1 MEIVTLIISAVVQVA
16 LAIGFFVVYTKYQKA
31 TKRARGL
38 EREIEKLTQ
47 PNLISL
53 SPEIYNVISRWI
65 KDCGVTQVGIALKY
79 DEEKQGYRALIYTDR
94 AGYLIGKAGCKVEA
108 VKKELAQL
116 KQARNIVSVEI
127 NEVCGFVN
135 QREVDVDAYYSAYMV
150 NWHAYEEA
158 GEEDEQRNRKIKNFG
173 YNS

>member
-1 MEIVTLIISAVVQVA
+1 METITLIISAVVQVA
-16 LAIGFFVVYTKYQKA
+16 LAIGFFVVYNQYQKA
-31 TKRARGL
+31 AKKARGL

-47 PNLISL
+47 PNLVSL
-53 SPEIYNVISRWI
+53 NPEIYNVISRWI

-79 DEEKQGYRALIYTDR
+79 DEEQRGYRALIYTDR

-108 VKKELAQL
+108 VKKELMEL
-116 KQARNIVSVEI
+116 KQGKNIVGVEI
-127 NEVCGFVN
+127 NEVGGFVN

-158 GEEDEQRNRKIKNFG
+158 GEEEM
-173 YNS
+173 

>member
-16 LAIGFFVVYTKYQKA
+16 LAIGFFVVYTQYQKA
-31 TKRARGL
+31 TKIARSL

-65 KDCGVTQVGIALKY
+65 KDCGVMQVGIALKY
-79 DEEKQGYRALIYTDR
+79 DEERQGYRVLIYTDH
-94 AGYLIGKAGCKVEA
+94 AGRLIGKAGCKIEA
-108 VKKELAQL
+108 VKKERTEL

-127 NEVCGFVN
+127 NEVWDFVN
-135 QREVDVDAYYSAYMV
+135 QREVDTDAYYSAYML
-150 NWHAYEEA
+150 NWRSE
-158 GEEDEQRNRKIKNFG
+158 
-173 YNS
+173 

>member
-16 LAIGFFVVYTKYQKA
+16 LAIGFFVVYTQCQKA
-31 TKRARGL
+31 TKSARGL

-65 KDCGVTQVGIALKY
+65 KDCGVMQVGIALKY
-79 DEEKQGYRALIYTDR
+79 DEERQGYRVLIYTDQ
-94 AGYLIGKAGCKVEA
+94 AGRLIGKAGCMVETA
-108 VKKELAQL
+108 KKELMGL

-127 NEVCGFVN
+127 NEVLGFVN
-135 QREVDVDAYYSAYMV
+135 QREVDVDAYYSAYML
-150 NWHAYEEA
+150 NWRSE
-158 GEEDEQRNRKIKNFG
+158 
-173 YNS
+173 

>member
-16 LAIGFFVVYTKYQKA
+16 LAIGVFVVYTQYQKA

-79 DEEKQGYRALIYTDR
+79 DEERQGYRVLIYTDQ
-94 AGYLIGKAGCKVEA
+94 AGRLIGKAGCKIEA
-108 VKKELAQL
+108 VKKELMEL
-116 KQARNIVSVEI
+116 KQGKNIVSVEI
-127 NEVCGFVN
+127 NEVWGFVN
-135 QREVDVDAYYSAYMV
+135 QREVDLDAYYSAYMV
-150 NWHAYEEA
+150 NWQAYEDV
-158 GEEDEQRNRKIKNFG
+158 GEEDE
-173 YNS
+173 

>member
-16 LAIGFFVVYTKYQKA
+16 LAIGFFVVYTQYQKA

-79 DEEKQGYRALIYTDR
+79 DEEQQGYRVLIYTDHACR
-94 AGYLIGKAGCKVEA
+94 LSGKAVCKIEA

-116 KQARNIVSVEI
+116 KQARNIVGVEI
-127 NEVCGFVN
+127 NEVWGFVN
-135 QREVDVDAYYSAYMV
+135 QREVDLDAYYSAYMV
-150 NWHAYEEA
+150 NWQAYEEA
-158 GEEDEQRNRKIKNFG
+158 GEEEM
-173 YNS
+173 